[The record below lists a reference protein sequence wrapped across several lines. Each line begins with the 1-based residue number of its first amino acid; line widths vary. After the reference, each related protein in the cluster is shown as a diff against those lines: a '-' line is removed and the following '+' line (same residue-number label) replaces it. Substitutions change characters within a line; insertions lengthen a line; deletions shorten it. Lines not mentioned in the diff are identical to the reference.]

1 MTDFHYDHTY
11 LDNAISC
18 EKNASGRGMYGHS
31 WCDSPWKLI
40 TSSIDAMHINK
51 ADVDFIIWTGYVKIK
66 CKFFSKKQDRHSGI
80 VH

>member
-1 MTDFHYDHTY
+1 VTDFHYDPTY

-51 ADVDFIIWTGYVKIK
+51 ADVDFIIQNV
-66 CKFFSKKQDRHSGI
+66 CPVSLKQTYILFLHTLSI
-80 VH
+80 

>member
-1 MTDFHYDHTY
+1 
-11 LDNAISC
+11 
-18 EKNASGRGMYGHS
+18 MYGHS

-40 TSSIDAMHINK
+40 TSSIDAIHTNK

-66 CKFFSKKQDRHSGI
+66 CMFFSKKHDRHSGI

>member
-1 MTDFHYDHTY
+1 VVAKAGLTVYLIFSLGANIMNHTY

-66 CKFFSKKQDRHSGI
+66 
-80 VH
+80 